1 MKLPSD
7 AFEYYVGLG
16 TDRSYRLVAEHF
28 GVSKRAVT
36 HRATAEN
43 WQERLHAIH
52 EVARVRAEEAITE
65 SLTEM
70 YARHLKLLRI
80 VQGKALE
87 TLKSLPM
94 TSAWDACK
102 ALDLSIRHESR
113 IRGLDGSKASGS
125 NQDS

>member
-16 TDRSYRLVAEHF
+16 TDRSYRLVAENF

-52 EVARVRAEEAITE
+52 EVARGRAEEAITE

-87 TLKSLPM
+87 ALKSLPM

-113 IRGLDGSKASGS
+113 IRKGGSFGDDG
-125 NQDS
+125 

>member
-1 MKLPSD
+1 MKLPID
-7 AFEYYVGLG
+7 AFEYYMGLG

-43 WQERLHAIH
+43 WQERLHSIH
-52 EVARVRAEEAITE
+52 EVARSRAEEAITE

-70 YARHLKLLRI
+70 YSRHLKLLSVI
-80 VQGKALE
+80 QGKALE

-94 TSAWDACK
+94 TSAWDAVK
-102 ALDLSIRHESR
+102 ALNLSIRLETR
-113 IRGLDGSKASGS
+113 IRSKPSRS
-125 NQDS
+125 DQDD